1 MLQSFGGAV
10 EQSYFVVATQFSAVS
25 LIATSS
31 VLRIIW
37 KEVSEANHNNDHVK
51 IITLYQKSTHMLF
64 FVGVIISGFLIPWVV
79 EIIAVTLDSRYLGG
93 ALVMAVM
100 LVYPIHQSLGQLNGT
115 ILNALELSKEK
126 MILETG
132 QIILSIIVS
141 YIVLAPSDAAIPG
154 LGLAS
159 YGLAVKMVCMQIV
172 YVNFVIWWLSRRLGF
187 EFNIY
192 YQVKGLVVFPLL
204 GVGAYNIGNLSDE
217 LVLSFIVAAVVYMMM
232 FFVIVYFYP
241 NVVGLDKKDFH
252 GLVAKLRKW

>member
-154 LGLAS
+154 LGLGGRDVA
-159 YGLAVKMVCMQIV
+159 
-172 YVNFVIWWLSRRLGF
+172 
-187 EFNIY
+187 
-192 YQVKGLVVFPLL
+192 
-204 GVGAYNIGNLSDE
+204 
-217 LVLSFIVAAVVYMMM
+217 VLSSGHMVVVAPSW
-232 FFVIVYFYP
+232 F
-241 NVVGLDKKDFH
+241 
-252 GLVAKLRKW
+252 